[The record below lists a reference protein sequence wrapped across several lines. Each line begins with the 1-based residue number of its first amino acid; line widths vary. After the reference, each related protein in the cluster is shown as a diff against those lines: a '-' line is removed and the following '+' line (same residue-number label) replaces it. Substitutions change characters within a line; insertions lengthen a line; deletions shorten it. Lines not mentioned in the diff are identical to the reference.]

1 MKKLVELKHISLLAI
16 LFFCLPVIFAQNDE
30 DKMSKKEKIERLK
43 IGFITNEL
51 DLTKEQSEK
60 FWPVYN
66 EMSAK
71 LNDERKTQRKLVKE
85 MKDNYESLSENECK
99 TKSTAIFSSEIREA
113 ELKQKYNDK
122 IAGIIGYKKAAKLLS
137 LEQRFK
143 RELLGKIDKR
153 NPGQNPPPP
162 PPKK

>member
-1 MKKLVELKHISLLAI
+1 MKNLFQVKRITLLAI
-16 LFFCLPVIFAQNDE
+16 LLFCLPVVFAQKDE
-30 DKMSKKEKIERLK
+30 VKMSKKEKIERLK

-66 EMSAK
+66 EMSTK
-71 LNDERKTQRKLVKE
+71 LSTERKTQRKLVKE
-85 MKDNYESLSENECK
+85 MKDNYESLSESDCK

-113 ELKQKYNDK
+113 ELKQKYNDQ

-153 NPGQNPPPP
+153 NPGKNPPPP
-162 PPKK
+162 PPKQ